1 MSHEKDSPAPAGK
14 RPYSTPMLTVH
25 GDLRTLTAA
34 KGGTNTD
41 NNGKPKTKL
50 GVQANA

>member
-1 MSHEKDSPAPAGK
+1 M
-14 RPYSTPMLTVH
+14 H
-25 GDLRTLTAA
+25 GDLRAMTAA

-50 GVQANA
+50 GIQANA